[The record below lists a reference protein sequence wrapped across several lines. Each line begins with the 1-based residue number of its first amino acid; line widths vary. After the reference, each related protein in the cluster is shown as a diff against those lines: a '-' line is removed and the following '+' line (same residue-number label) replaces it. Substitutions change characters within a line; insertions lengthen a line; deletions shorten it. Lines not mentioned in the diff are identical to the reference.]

1 MQRDRTGVGEGA
13 KIRRGKSR
21 FLVRRQGFIKKIP
34 LWNEWLGIHIYL
46 SFLILSINPSQLDP
60 NS

>member
-1 MQRDRTGVGEGA
+1 MQREEGTGVGEGA

-34 LWNEWLGIHIYL
+34 VWSGWVSTFIIPDP
-46 SFLILSINPSQLDP
+46 INKPSQLDP

>member
-1 MQRDRTGVGEGA
+1 MGEGA

-21 FLVRRQGFIKKIP
+21 RQGFIKKIP
-34 LWNEWLGIHIYL
+34 VWNECGWVSTFIIPDP
-46 SFLILSINPSQLDP
+46 INKPSQLNP